1 VMTQL
6 LSVEEPAAGAALAI
20 ELSELWRSLD
30 EPDHAQAALEQGLLL
45 RADDEQVRDR
55 LEQLYG
61 ERQQWDKL
69 AALLERE
76 AERLG
81 PSQAAVARLRNAATM
96 YRDQL
101 NDLSGSASA
110 LRKALAITPGDLGLL
125 SELARNLAASGRQEE
140 AVADVTRLLDG
151 TGPEAPERA
160 ELLRARAELLIQ
172 VGRLDEAVADLEAA
186 YRLDPRT
193 TRAALVDALERKKT
207 DAFTSGDPAAERG
220 AVIRLLALHDAAGDE
235 QSARELLSNWVE
247 QSPEDL
253 EALRALRERDEAAR
267 RWDDVIASCQR
278 LLALE
283 TGAERAQT
291 AIALA
296 DACTAAGRPEAA
308 RPSLEQVRARDPG
321 NPLLRRRLREL
332 YEQSG
337 ARGEL
342 AAILLEEAFDAQD
355 VDERV
360 ALFQRSARLYLEG
373 GDPSSALGPLG
384 EASKLRPDDVDSE
397 LLLIDIE
404 IQLGRLADAQKRLD
418 ASITV
423 HKKRRSPELALMY
436 QRMGRLCAAQGDV
449 EEQLKWLNQAMEV
462 DRKSSEI
469 ASELAD
475 AAMGA
480 QSYDT
485 AMKALRA
492 ISMMDDPR
500 PITRAIAFLRQAQ
513 IAYTRGDPRRAQ
525 HWARKAKS
533 LDENSPEID
542 AFLAEVGG

>member
-1 VMTQL
+1 
-6 LSVEEPAAGAALAI
+6 
-20 ELSELWRSLD
+20 
-30 EPDHAQAALEQGLLL
+30 
-45 RADDEQVRDR
+45 
-55 LEQLYG
+55 
-61 ERQQWDKL
+61 
-69 AALLERE
+69 LERE

-101 NDLSGSASA
+101 SDLVGSAGA

-140 AVADVTRLLDG
+140 AIADVTRLLDS
-151 TGPEAPERA
+151 TGPQAPERG
-160 ELLRARAELLIQ
+160 ELSRARAELLIQ

-186 YRLDPRT
+186 YALDPRT
-193 TRAALVDALERKKT
+193 TRGALIDALERKKT
-207 DAFTSGDPAAERG
+207 EAFTSGDPAAER
-220 AVIRLLALHDAAGDE
+220 ASVMRLLALHDSAGDE
-235 QSARELLSNWVE
+235 QAAREALSVWVE
-247 QSPEDL
+247 QAPDDL
-253 EALRALRERDEAAR
+253 EALRMLRERDEAAR
-267 RWDDVIASCQR
+267 RWDDVIVACEK

-283 TGAERAQT
+283 KGKDRAQT

-296 DACTAAGRPEAA
+296 DACTAAGRPGEA
-308 RPSLEQVRARDPG
+308 RPYLEQVRDRDP
-321 NPLLRRRLREL
+321 NNALLRRRLREL

-337 ARGEL
+337 AHAEL
-342 AAILLEEAFDAQD
+342 AAILLEEAMATQD
-355 VDERV
+355 VGERV
-360 ALFQRSARLYLEG
+360 TLLQRSARLYLEG
-373 GDPSSALGPLG
+373 GDASSALAPLG
-384 EASKLRPDDVDSE
+384 EASKLRPDDVETE

-404 IQLGRLADAQKRLD
+404 LSLGRIAEVIKRLD
-418 ASITV
+418 SSIAA

-436 QRMGRLCAAQGDV
+436 QRMGRVSAAQGDS

-475 AAMGA
+475 AAMA
-480 QSYDT
+480 VQSYDT

-492 ISMMDDPR
+492 ISMMDDPK

-533 LDENSPEID
+533 LDEGSAEID